1 MPGSA
6 DSGKCFAKTPDR
18 MDIFIKNARIIAP
31 GSPYHQRVQSL
42 LLRDGIIRV
51 IDGEVSPDSADL
63 LMDQEGQ
70 RVSIGWMDVGVQ
82 TCDPGL
88 EQRETLHTAGAAAA
102 AGGFTA
108 VAAQPNTD
116 PIIDTKSQVLY
127 IRRNAEG
134 KLVNFYPMAA
144 LSRGCEGREITE
156 MIDMQRAGAVAFTDG
171 QAPVQHA
178 GIMLRA
184 LQYVKAFDGVV
195 VNQPLEASIA
205 SGGQMHEGGVST
217 ALGVPGIPSLAEEMM
232 VERDLHLLRYAESRL
247 HLANISTKGAVE
259 RIRAAKAEGLRVTC
273 SVPVLNLVQ
282 DESALASFDSRFK
295 VMPPLRSAA
304 DREAL
309 QEGLLDGTIDMIVSN
324 HQPLEEELKKLEF
337 SYAEFG
343 STGLETLYALCCTYL
358 DSWLEEEQ
366 LVEKI
371 AYRPRQIFGLP
382 LPEIAVGQPAEL
394 TIFHPEAAWTY
405 ERDQVYS
412 RSFNSPYLGQPLRGR
427 AIAVIN
433 NGQSFVNAHS

>member
-42 LLRDGIIRV
+42 LLRDGIIRA

-247 HLANISTKGAVE
+247 HLANISTKGAVAQ
-259 RIRAAKAEGLRVTC
+259 IRQAKAQGLQVSC
-273 SVPVLNLVQ
+273 SVPVMNLIHDDSVM
-282 DESALASFDSRFK
+282 ETFDSNYK
-295 VMPPLRSAA
+295 LMPPLRSPA

-309 QEGLLDGTIDMIVSN
+309 IEGVKDGTIDVISSN
-324 HQPLEEELKKLEF
+324 HRPLEEEAKKLEF

-343 STGLETLYALCCTYL
+343 ATGLETLYALCRTYL
-358 DSWLEEEQ
+358 SDWLTDEL

-371 AYRPRQIFGLP
+371 AYQPRRLLGLD
-382 LPEIAVGQPAEL
+382 LPEIKVGAPAEL
-394 TIFHPEAAWTY
+394 TLFHPSQSWTY
-405 ERDQVYS
+405 ERAQVYS
-412 RSFNSPYLGQPLRGR
+412 RSFNSPYLGQPLQGK
-427 AIAVIN
+427 AVAVIN
-433 NGQSFVNAHS
+433 NDQSFVNAHS